1 MTDLPNY
8 ARDYQ
13 EFSQT
18 VSEIQHLFDHHVL
31 LDDDKYPMSTTAL
44 NRTVNGLYGFT
55 KVDRMSREVSI
66 AESFEQLLQVY
77 DADDSE
83 LAIHLRDQL
92 KQTILRIRKFASDNQ

>member
-1 MTDLPNY
+1 
-8 ARDYQ
+8 
-13 EFSQT
+13 
-18 VSEIQHLFDHHVL
+18 
-31 LDDDKYPMSTTAL
+31 MSTTAL